1 MVHLEAGQTMEELSL
16 SDEVKD
22 GTVLQIETES
32 SSSNESK
39 GARNVNNRGRSKGWR
54 IDDPSCVEKK
64 RVQYTS
70 CLINIV

>member
-22 GTVLQIETES
+22 GTVLPIETES

-39 GARNVNNRGRSKGWR
+39 GSRNVNNRGRSKG
-54 IDDPSCVEKK
+54 
-64 RVQYTS
+64 
-70 CLINIV
+70 